1 MAKNITVFISQLVNN
16 NIKYIGSYDV
26 KADSI
31 QPVRIK
37 AVNNATYQIANADSG
52 FSVERAAFKQVNNDL
67 YISVNDSTSTDI
79 IIEDYYSNQGE
90 IAGFPQSSISN
101 PADITVATTH
111 QPVVAEQV
119 AATEFSNDISDSAM
133 LKILGGVLGVG
144 AIAAFALGGG
154 GNGGSSG
161 SSAGNTGSAG
171 RNQSGGNGDNQGSFS
186 NNWNNH
192 HEASSS
198 GGNPSPNGEAV
209 KTTVTVHYPNGE
221 VITYETTTN
230 DPFSY
235 KNIQYV
241 VDSPDFVSMEQIN
254 SYFSQHP
261 LTLDDIKRAYK
272 TDTDNDG
279 VIDIHDKNPTVWDV
293 SNRDLRMF
301 STLAYSDEAELKAI
315 FEQHSPSAIDNINRK
330 NDAFNNVTDVQEVSK
345 HWKLLRADSPG
356 EGLQYA
362 IFGNGEKPEGGYENV
377 VVAFRGT
384 NFTSLSD
391 IINDLQIYKGKL
403 PLQASYLNKVAEYIN
418 SYNPSHIYSTGHS
431 LGGYLAQLFASH
443 TVKNQS
449 GWFDKFERS
458 ALFNP
463 VPINIKADS
472 NQTLINARKLS
483 DEMTNIAK
491 FDDSDISNT
500 AINNHKT
507 DSYVITGEF
516 VSHGSW
522 LAGLGTFLGGGG
534 LSGLDG
540 LGTYKNTQF
549 FDFKKDITWGKHS
562 LSSFYEQDNK
572 LKTTFSKGYRMN
584 AHYSKLDT
592 DNDGITDVAEKH
604 IGTNLNMWDSDGD
617 GFSDAL
623 EVKIGS
629 DPLNAKFTPYTVNNA
644 IKVTVKTEFGNG
656 KVDEREVTLQAHQE
670 NNQLVYRIADESALN
685 LNATLPKFAKNNI
698 GTPFISGSPYDD
710 ILFTGEGKARLVGGE
725 GKDKFVFNTVVN
737 GSVDE
742 LLDFNPKEDKI
753 VLAKAVFNALKE
765 DLSNYQEHLFYDK
778 ASGQLSYNNTNSG
791 AGSATVFAS
800 LGSGLDLNKSN
811 FEIV

>member
-52 FSVERAAFKQVNNDL
+52 FSVESAAFKQVNNDL

-133 LKILGGVLGVG
+133 LKILGGMLGVG

-161 SSAGNTGSAG
+161 NSAGNTGSTG

-192 HEASSS
+192 HEASSN

-254 SYFSQHP
+254 SYFSQYP

-301 STLAYSDEAELKAI
+301 STLAYSDEAELRAI
-315 FEQHSPSAIDNINRK
+315 FKQHSPSTIDNINRK
-330 NDAFNNVTDVQEVSK
+330 SDAFNNAADVQEVSK

-356 EGLQYA
+356 DGLQYA

-377 VVAFRGT
+377 VVAFRGS
-384 NFTSLSD
+384 NSLLD
-391 IINDLQIYKGKL
+391 WMNNIQIFYG
-403 PLQASYLNKVAEYIN
+403 QAPAQSYYLAKIAEYIS

-431 LGGYLAQLFASH
+431 LGGYLAQYFAAH
-443 TVKNQS
+443 TIKNSALQ
-449 GWFDKFERS
+449 DKFEYS

-463 VPINIKADS
+463 AILRGEGITLLRGEDITLKA
-472 NQTLINARKLS
+472 ARQLS
-483 DEMTNIAK
+483 DLMTQETRIDNSDITNIIA
-491 FDDSDISNT
+491 
-500 AINNHKT
+500 NNYKT
-507 DSYVITGEF
+507 NSYVITNEF
-516 VSHGSW
+516 VGRY
-522 LAGLGTFLGGGG
+522 LGY
-534 LSGLDG
+534 
-540 LGTYKNTQF
+540 YKNTQF
-549 FDFKKDITWGKHS
+549 FDFKKDISWGKHS
-562 LSSFYEQDNK
+562 LSSFYEQDHK
-572 LKTTFSKGYRMN
+572 LKTTFSKGYRMD

-629 DPLNAKFTPYTVNNA
+629 DPLNAKFTPYTVNNS

-725 GKDKFVFNTVVN
+725 GKDKFVFNTVLN

>member
-161 SSAGNTGSAG
+161 GSAGNNSSTG
-171 RNQSGGNGDNQGSFS
+171 RNQSSGNGDNQGSFS

-192 HEASSS
+192 HEASSN
-198 GGNPSPNGEAV
+198 GGSPSPNGEAV

-241 VDSPDFVSMEQIN
+241 VDSPDFVSIEQIN

-301 STLAYSDEAELKAI
+301 STLAYSDEAELKTI
-315 FEQHSPSAIDNINRK
+315 FEQHSPSAIDNINQESK
-330 NDAFNNVTDVQEVSK
+330 NFNNVADVQEVSK

-384 NFTSLSD
+384 NITSLSD
-391 IINDLQIYKGKL
+391 ILNDLAIYKGKL
-403 PLQASYLNKVAEYIN
+403 PLQANYLNKVAEYIN

-431 LGGYLAQLFASH
+431 LGGYLAQYFAAH
-443 TVKNQS
+443 TIKNSALQ
-449 GWFDKFERS
+449 DKFEYS

-463 VPINIKADS
+463 AILRGEDI
-472 NQTLINARKLS
+472 TLKTARQLS
-483 DEMTNIAK
+483 DLMTQETRI
-491 FDDSDISNT
+491 DDSDITNII
-500 AINNHKT
+500 ANNYKT
-507 DSYVITGEF
+507 NSYVIKNEF
-516 VSHGSW
+516 VGQS
-522 LAGLGTFLGGGG
+522 LGY
-534 LSGLDG
+534 
-540 LGTYKNTQF
+540 YKNTQF
-549 FDFKKDITWGKHS
+549 FDPQTGFFGSLWGQHS
-562 LSSFYEQDNK
+562 MKRFYYNDSN
-572 LKTTFSKGYRMN
+572 LKTTFSKGYRMD

-629 DPLNAKFTPYTVNNA
+629 DPLNAKFTPYTVNNS

-725 GKDKFVFNTVVN
+725 GKDKFVFNTVLN

-791 AGSATVFAS
+791 AGSATAFAS

>member
-1 MAKNITVFISQLVNN
+1 MAKNITVFMSQLVNN

-161 SSAGNTGSAG
+161 GSAGNNSSTG
-171 RNQSGGNGDNQGSFS
+171 RNQSSGNGDNQGSFS

-192 HEASSS
+192 HEASSN
-198 GGNPSPNGEAV
+198 GGSPSPNGEAV

-241 VDSPDFVSMEQIN
+241 VDSPDFVSIEQIN

-301 STLAYSDEAELKAI
+301 STLAYSDEAELKTI
-315 FEQHSPSAIDNINRK
+315 FEQHSPSAIDNINQESK
-330 NDAFNNVTDVQEVSK
+330 NFNNVADVQEVSK

-384 NFTSLSD
+384 NITSLSD
-391 IINDLQIYKGKL
+391 ILNDLAIYKGKL
-403 PLQASYLNKVAEYIN
+403 PLQANYLNKVAEYIN

-431 LGGYLAQLFASH
+431 LGGYLAQYFAAH
-443 TVKNQS
+443 TIKNSALQ
-449 GWFDKFERS
+449 DKFEYS

-463 VPINIKADS
+463 AILRGEDI
-472 NQTLINARKLS
+472 TLKTARQLS
-483 DEMTNIAK
+483 DLMTQETRI
-491 FDDSDISNT
+491 DDSDITNII
-500 AINNHKT
+500 ANNYKT
-507 DSYVITGEF
+507 NSYVIKNEF
-516 VSHGSW
+516 VGQS
-522 LAGLGTFLGGGG
+522 LGY
-534 LSGLDG
+534 
-540 LGTYKNTQF
+540 YKNTQF
-549 FDFKKDITWGKHS
+549 FDPQTGFFGSLWGQHS
-562 LSSFYEQDNK
+562 MKRFYYNDSN
-572 LKTTFSKGYRMN
+572 LKTTFSKGYRMD

-629 DPLNAKFTPYTVNNA
+629 DPLNAKFTPYTVNNS

-725 GKDKFVFNTVVN
+725 GKDKFVFNTVLN

-791 AGSATVFAS
+791 AGSATAFAS